1 MSGCKGFNNSCSHLI
16 VDIIEFLFEL
26 FTYSYCKSEVK
37 NGNFFST
44 DIHHHRDHYKC
55 KISKGLVAERVEGCM
70 FALPFYKII

>member
-37 NGNFFST
+37 NGNFFLQTFTTIETITNAKSA
-44 DIHHHRDHYKC
+44 RDWLLKELKDVC
-55 KISKGLVAERVEGCM
+55 LP
-70 FALPFYKII
+70 LPFYKII